1 MSGTNSQTRRGLP
14 SSSEEGQE
22 PSGYWSVPALQLALP
37 APDVHRT
44 GRLPVPLPACAV
56 GGLVLGTASR
66 LDALS
71 VYPVRGRLRGH
82 ASGETTATP

>member
-1 MSGTNSQTRRGLP
+1 M
-14 SSSEEGQE
+14 
-22 PSGYWSVPALQLALP
+22 PAA
-37 APDVHRT
+37 DVHRT
-44 GRLPVPLPACAV
+44 GDLPVPLPAIAV

-71 VYPVRGRLRGH
+71 VYPFRGRLRGH